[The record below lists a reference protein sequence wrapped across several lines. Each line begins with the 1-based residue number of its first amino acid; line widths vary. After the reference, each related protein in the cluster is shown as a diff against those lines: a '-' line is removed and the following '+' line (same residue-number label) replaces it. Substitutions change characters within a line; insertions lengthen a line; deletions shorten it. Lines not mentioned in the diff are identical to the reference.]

1 MAVRQEKPKRSRAK
15 IVAVRLVSFLLMAA
29 LVIGAVALIV
39 YRDTLN
45 LDALRRKIAYWGL
58 ERSTLGE
65 TDGFDYDG
73 DPSNAFAAYNGGLLV
88 ASGTGVR
95 FFGRSGTRYVDETAA
110 LTNPAVSAS
119 EKLALAYDVGGG
131 TLLGLTG
138 NDVTFRLTLPAG
150 GGIFSARAN
159 DAGWCAVTATESG
172 YKNAATVYNAK
183 HEKVFAFDSSERL
196 ITDAVVTGDNKTLA
210 AVTIGQTDGAFEST
224 LVRYR
229 LADGKNLEET
239 SLGDRVVLQLGT
251 LGDTFCAVCEEETV
265 FCKPGGELSVY
276 GYNRETFRGFSLGG
290 DGFVALATSK
300 YKAGSLGRLVTV
312 DEKGETLGE
321 VQLTEELLDVS
332 AAGRYVAA
340 LFADRLDV
348 YTRDLTLYSQL
359 QGTENARSALMRP
372 DGTAVLI
379 GADSA
384 RIYVP

>member
-1 MAVRQEKPKRSRAK
+1 MTADQEKPKRSRVK
-15 IVAVRLVSFLLMAA
+15 TVAVRLTSFLLMAA

-45 LDALRRKIAYWGL
+45 LDALRRKITYWGL
-58 ERSTLGE
+58 ERSALGE

-95 FFGRSGTRYVDETAA
+95 FFGRLGTRYVDETAA
-110 LTNPAVSAS
+110 LTNPAISAS
-119 EKLALAYDVGGG
+119 GKLAIAYDVGGG

-138 NDVTFRLTLPAG
+138 NDITFRLTLPEG

-159 DAGWCAVTATESG
+159 GAGWCAVTTTESG
-172 YKNAATVYNAK
+172 YKGAATVYNAK
-183 HEKVFAFDSSERL
+183 HEKVFAFDSAERF
-196 ITDAVVTGDNKTLA
+196 ITDAVVTGDNSTLA
-210 AVTIGQTDGAFEST
+210 AVTIGQTGGAFESC

-229 LADGKNLEET
+229 LADGKKLEET

-251 LGDTFCAVCEEETV
+251 LGDTFCAVCETETV
-265 FCKPGGELSVY
+265 FYTPGGALSVY
-276 GYNRETFRGFSLGG
+276 GYNRENFRGFSLGG
-290 DGFVALATSK
+290 DGFVALATSR

-312 DEKGETLGE
+312 DASGEALGE

-348 YTRDLTLYSQL
+348 YTRDLALYSQL

-372 DGTAVLI
+372 DGTVVLI
-379 GADSA
+379 GAQSA